1 MSALADEIKA
11 ALREVLREEL
21 PRTELGRLA
30 AEIESL
36 RRQLPPS
43 LVTMTHAAKVL
54 GVSLSTVRRKVRDG
68 SLPSR
73 KIGRAVR
80 VDLAALRPMTPDDVD
95 AEVRRLRTVPN

>member
-11 ALREVLREEL
+11 ALREVL